1 MFFNPRY
8 LSVLIELARVEGGT
22 VHGTL
27 IAQQIL
33 DVAIR
38 VDAIRKFATEQMVC
52 FVSLCV
58 GLSNLFSCL

>member
-1 MFFNPRY
+1 MQVLGSLILPNFFCRY

-38 VDAIRKFATEQMVC
+38 VDAIRKFATEQMV
-52 FVSLCV
+52 
-58 GLSNLFSCL
+58 

>member
-1 MFFNPRY
+1 M
-8 LSVLIELARVEGGT
+8 LIELARVEGGT

-38 VDAIRKFATEQMVC
+38 VDAIRKFATEQMV
-52 FVSLCV
+52 
-58 GLSNLFSCL
+58 